1 MEIIDALRDVKMKS
15 VLDSRSLFETLK
27 TLNNLFILFLFFLFF
42 SSENDEENGSEDSR
56 TKRRRILGPE
66 FGSIDLNSEE
76 GKKLLAAKSRH
87 VGAVL
92 EVRNE
97 EGLISF

>member
-1 MEIIDALRDVKMKS
+1 MKIIDALRDVKIKS
-15 VLDSRSLFETLK
+15 VLDRRSLFETLK
-27 TLNNLFILFLFFLFF
+27 TLNNYLYSSSSFF

-97 EGLISF
+97 

>member
-1 MEIIDALRDVKMKS
+1 MKIIDALRDVKIKS
-15 VLDSRSLFETLK
+15 VLDRRSLFETLK
-27 TLNNLFILFLFFLFF
+27 TLNNYLFSSSSFF

-97 EGLISF
+97 

>member
-1 MEIIDALRDVKMKS
+1 MKIIDALRDVKIKS
-15 VLDSRSLFETLK
+15 VLDRRSLFETLK
-27 TLNNLFILFLFFLFF
+27 TLNNYLFSSSSSFF

-92 EVRNE
+92 EGRNE
-97 EGLISF
+97 

>member
-1 MEIIDALRDVKMKS
+1 MSACTSDPLSSI
-15 VLDSRSLFETLK
+15 
-27 TLNNLFILFLFFLFF
+27 LNPFKYELCIRFVYNSLFILFPFFFF
-42 SSENDEENGSEDSR
+42 FPAENDEENGSEDSR

-97 EGLISF
+97 

>member
-1 MEIIDALRDVKMKS
+1 M
-15 VLDSRSLFETLK
+15 
-27 TLNNLFILFLFFLFF
+27 FFFPA
-42 SSENDEENGSEDSR
+42 ENDEENESEDSR

-92 EVRNE
+92 EAR
-97 EGLISF
+97 SK

>member
-1 MEIIDALRDVKMKS
+1 MKIIDALRDVKMKS
-15 VLDSRSLFETLK
+15 VLYHRTLFETLK
-27 TLNNLFILFLFFLFF
+27 RLEKKQFTYSLSLLLPFF

-97 EGLISF
+97 

>member
-1 MEIIDALRDVKMKS
+1 M
-15 VLDSRSLFETLK
+15 
-27 TLNNLFILFLFFLFF
+27 FFFPA
-42 SSENDEENGSEDSR
+42 ENDEENESEDSR

-92 EVRNE
+92 EVR
-97 EGLISF
+97 SK